1 MARELTA
8 LGEACLEVAVATHAP
23 QGVRFAVV
31 GLGRFGAGEMSY
43 ASDLDVLVLF
53 EPAERRDEALLAA
66 ERILQFLSGITPEG
80 QAFRVDLGLRPEG
93 RDGPLAR
100 TVESTLAYYER
111 WAEHWEFQALT
122 QARHV
127 AGDRELTQAFLD
139 GVAPVVYAD
148 PPPADRLAA
157 VRTMKARVE
166 KERGTP
172 GGRRPA
178 TPTGRLNTAGAPRA
192 RFRPTGRLT
201 PRRDDPAQTAAEGA
215 SASGDVKLGPGGL
228 ADIEWTVQ
236 LLQLRHGG
244 ALPALRTPGT
254 LPALQAAAE
263 AGLLAAEEA
272 AYLQSGWLLASRVR
286 NARWLLS
293 ADPDKLP
300 ATPEDLD
307 RLARV
312 LGYGTRGR
320 QALSEELDRSL
331 RRVRRIHERVFYG

>member
-1 MARELTA
+1 
-8 LGEACLEVAVATHAP
+8 
-23 QGVRFAVV
+23 
-31 GLGRFGAGEMSY
+31 
-43 ASDLDVLVLF
+43 
-53 EPAERRDEALLAA
+53 
-66 ERILQFLSGITPEG
+66 
-80 QAFRVDLGLRPEG
+80 
-93 RDGPLAR
+93 
-100 TVESTLAYYER
+100 
-111 WAEHWEFQALT
+111 
-122 QARHV
+122 
-127 AGDRELTQAFLD
+127 
-139 GVAPVVYAD
+139 
-148 PPPADRLAA
+148 
-157 VRTMKARVE
+157 MKARVE
-166 KERGTP
+166 KERGTS

-201 PRRDDPAQTAAEGA
+201 PRRDDPANRAEAAG
-215 SASGDVKLGPGGL
+215 GDVKLGPGGL

-254 LPALQAAAE
+254 LPALQAAAD

-312 LGYGTRGR
+312 LGLRHARPPG
-320 QALSEELDRSL
+320 ALGGAGPLPAPRATHPRARLLRLRPVVHPSPPCRS
-331 RRVRRIHERVFYG
+331 RSW